1 MSERLGWGRDRDIA
15 VQDWSAERSAQ
26 IRGGRRSALK
36 MQRFRVRLSN
46 LTLRDGCL
54 IFDSGGGSIG

>member
-26 IRGGRRSALK
+26 IRGGASFGAENAA
-36 MQRFRVRLSN
+36 F
-46 LTLRDGCL
+46 
-54 IFDSGGGSIG
+54 SGSVE